1 VRSKS
6 PSRPVPSLPGV
17 PHLQPVRA
25 LEKAGFKVVRQG
37 KHVVMSDGVRLLTIP
52 RANPVNAF
60 TMGGIVR
67 DAGLTIEQF
76 KKLL

>member
-1 VRSKS
+1 
-6 PSRPVPSLPGV
+6 VPSIPGV
-17 PHLQPVRA
+17 PHLQAVRA
-25 LEKAGFKVVRQG
+25 LEKAGFRVLRQG

-67 DAGLTIEQF
+67 DAGLTVEQF